1 MMTLEEIYRKYESLT
16 LEICTDEASH
26 DNTLECAGTM
36 MGQAMK
42 LYKLVLSPEDFDA
55 LMHIISQASNLDTVG
70 WEDDTSSETIH

>member
-1 MMTLEEIYRKYESLT
+1 
-16 LEICTDEASH
+16 
-26 DNTLECAGTM
+26 

-42 LYKLVLSPEDFDA
+42 LYKLALSPEDFDA